1 MRRVLAIVLLLCA
14 AVAARAEAPPTCTG
28 TNLLDALA
36 TDDPRIHAEIAAEMK
51 ATKNGEAILWKI
63 EARDPAI
70 APSYLF
76 GTMHLTDPRVHDL
89 PQETRALIENADVL
103 SLELAEAADRRTLSL
118 AMLKHAHYMAMP
130 AGKTLWDVIPDED
143 EHFIREAT
151 NIPPGRL
158 GTFDAYQPWVI
169 AAMLS
174 MPLCETMRQAA
185 GLRSLDEE
193 IGQTA
198 IARGIPVVGVE
209 KVEEQLSVLAG
220 MSMDDQVRF
229 LVATAKASPQIGDY
243 IETMVQLYLRRELG
257 AVLPLSR
264 RSDPS
269 GEMLAIMAYVE
280 RELIEKRNHTMRD
293 RALPLIDGGN
303 AFIAVGALHLP
314 GDKGLVELLRQ
325 SGYKVTPVN

>member
-14 AVAARAEAPPTCTG
+14 AVAARAEAPPACTG

-36 TDDPRIHAEIAAEMK
+36 TDDPRIHAEIAAETK

-76 GTMHLTDPRVHDL
+76 GTMHLTDPRLALPQATHDL
-89 PQETRALIENADVL
+89 ITNADVV
-103 SLELAEAADRRTLSL
+103 SLELAEAVDRNTLAM
-118 AMLKHAHYMAMP
+118 AMLKYAHYLAMP
-130 AGKTLWDVIPDED
+130 AGKTLWDVIPDAD
-143 EHFIREAT
+143 EHFIREAP

-229 LVATAKASPQIGDY
+229 LVATARASPQIGDY

-269 GEMLAIMAYVE
+269 GEMLAVMAYVE
-280 RELIEKRNHTMRD
+280 RELIDKRNHTMRD

-325 SGYKVTPVN
+325 SGYTVTPVN

>member
-1 MRRVLAIVLLLCA
+1 MRLIFAFLFLLTA
-14 AVAARAEAPPTCTG
+14 ASLARADDPPACMG
-28 TNLLDALA
+28 SNILDALA
-36 TDDPRIHAEIAAEMK
+36 KSDPKMHAEIIAETK

-63 EARDPAI
+63 EPSDPAI

-89 PQETRALIENADVL
+89 PKETRALIEDASVVA
-103 SLELAEAADRRTLSL
+103 LELAEAVDRQKL
-118 AMLKHAHYMAMP
+118 AVAMMKYAHYLAMP
-130 AGKTLWDVIPDED
+130 AGKTLWDVVPDAD
-143 EHFIREAT
+143 EHFIRESP

-174 MPLCETMRQAA
+174 LPLCETARQAA
-185 GLRSLDEE
+185 GLISLDEE
-193 IGQTA
+193 IGQIA
-198 IARGIPVVGVE
+198 IAAGKPVVGVE
-209 KVEEQLSVLAG
+209 KVEEQLKVLGG
-220 MSMDDQVRF
+220 MAMDDQVRY
-229 LVATAKASPQIGDY
+229 LIATAKASNQISDY
-243 IETMVQLYLRRELG
+243 IETMVQLYLRREI
-257 AVLPLSR
+257 AAIMPLTR

-269 GEMLAIMAYVE
+269 GDNMALLAYVE
-280 RELIEKRNHTMRD
+280 RELIEKRNHTMHD
-293 RALPLIDGGN
+293 RAIDLLQKGN